1 MSSNRQTAGG
11 GEVAPSNGSGNGVRR
26 SAVDQIP
33 GGNGGA
39 GQRSSRRKRKRPRG
53 QRGSERPSSAPANN
67 GGAEK
72 NGRESIFQ
80 DVEGLLRRIRE
91 HAEET
96 GLWSEDRLTEITH
109 TVTAFT
115 RTLEGEGDPVS
126 ERVRSEYQRVREKL
140 AQALKGMQQEAA
152 P

>member
-1 MSSNRQTAGG
+1 M
-11 GEVAPSNGSGNGVRR
+11 RR
-26 SAVDQIP
+26 SAADQLS
-33 GGNGGA
+33 GGNGGGTGIPGIAARGA

-53 QRGSERPSSAPANN
+53 QRTPERQNTPAASTSGSD
-67 GGAEK
+67 G

-96 GLWSEDRLTEITH
+96 GLWSEDHLIEITH
-109 TVTAFT
+109 MVTAFT
-115 RTLEGEGDPVS
+115 RTLEGEGDPVPD
-126 ERVRSEYQRVREKL
+126 RVRSEYHWVREKL
-140 AQALKGMQQEAA
+140 AQALRGMQQEAT